1 MRLTTRSDFGSDPG
15 LRDVGL
21 QLLHQLVLD
30 LLIALPRTEKL
41 IVDVLIGMTSPD
53 KCCGSLETIDKM

>member
-1 MRLTTRSDFGSDPG
+1 MRLTARSDFGSDPG

-30 LLIALPRTEKL
+30 LLIALPGTENL
-41 IVDVLIGMTSPD
+41 FLM
-53 KCCGSLETIDKM
+53 L